1 MLLRSRSAPTKVAA
15 LAVSLVIVVTV
26 IVVARRSMEPAG
38 ESLGAAADV
47 VTRACALDQDILTR
61 LWRGHHPVT
70 SEDVTMVPREPNY
83 IGTFDLVSHSGPW
96 DYLQRIPLV
105 LYGPG
110 HIQASGDPLE
120 GPANIVDV
128 YATIDELLD
137 VDLPQRDGRPL
148 RRALADSSVPPK
160 LVVVVVWDGAGRATL
175 ERWPDRWPTLARLER
190 EGTSYL
196 DATVG
201 TSPSVTSA
209 VHASLG
215 TGAWPRTHRVT
226 GNDLRQRGGALTEAF
241 EGLSAEGLGVSTFAD
256 EADRAYD
263 NESVVGL
270 LGWTA
275 WHVGMLG
282 HGTALP
288 EGDRDELGV
297 IEYRSGTRIT
307 GNDTHFSTPDHLA
320 GRGSIEKHLLEL
332 DRRDGRSDERWLGH
346 DISLA
351 REVTWLT
358 YSNPAWAAMQQELL
372 EEMIETGGYGA
383 DAVPDFLL
391 VNFKMTDLAAHAWAL
406 DSQESAEALEAQ
418 DEALG
423 DLVEHLD
430 EAVGEYVVVVTAD
443 HGSSA
448 SPHSTGAWP
457 IVQDTLRE
465 DLDAHFGV
473 EESEDLV
480 AESSAFGLYLD
491 YDVMADVGTTAEEV
505 AAFLNGYTIA
515 ENWEGEELPDGYE
528 DRGDERVFSA
538 SFAKAQVDA
547 VMECAFGKASPP
559 KNARA

>member
-1 MLLRSRSAPTKVAA
+1 MTKSVRGWIALVVAVFVAA
-15 LAVSLVIVVTV
+15 AWFFWSVGSEDETHRSFDP
-26 IVVARRSMEPAG
+26 VAR
-38 ESLGAAADV
+38 
-47 VTRACALDQDILTR
+47 ACDLDQDILTR

-70 SEDVTMVPREPNY
+70 SEDVTIVPREPNY
-83 IGTFDLVSHSGPW
+83 VGTFDLVSHSGPW

-110 HIQASGDPLE
+110 HIEASGEPLD
-120 GPANIVDV
+120 GPANIIDV
-128 YATIDELLD
+128 YATIDKLLD
-137 VDLPQRDGRPL
+137 VDLPERDGRPL
-148 RRALADSSVPPK
+148 TKALAGSSSPPK
-160 LVVVVVWDGAGRATL
+160 LVVVIVWDGAGRATL

-226 GNDLRQRGGALTEAF
+226 GNDLRQPGGALTEAF
-241 EGLSAEGLGVSTFAD
+241 QGRSAEGLAISTFAD
-256 EADRAYD
+256 EADPAYG

-275 WHVGMLG
+275 WHVGMLS
-282 HGTALP
+282 HGTAGP
-288 EGDRDELGV
+288 GGDPDELGL
-297 IEYRSGTRIT
+297 IEYRRGVRIT
-307 GNDTHFSTPDHLA
+307 GNDEYFSTPEDLA
-320 GRGSIEKHLLEL
+320 ESASIEKHLAEL
-332 DRRDGRSDERWLGH
+332 DGRDGRHDQRWLGH

-358 YSNPAWAAMQQELL
+358 YSNPAWAAFQQELL
-372 EEMIETGGYGA
+372 EEMIRAGGYGA
-383 DAVPDFLL
+383 DSVPDFLL

-418 DEALG
+418 DEALA
-423 DLVEHLD
+423 DLVQHLD
-430 EAVGEYVVVVTAD
+430 ETVGDYVVVVTAD

-448 SPHSTGAWP
+448 SPRTTGAWP

-473 EESEDLV
+473 DGSADLV

-491 YDVMADVGTTAEEV
+491 YDVMTHVGTSAEEV

-515 ENWEGEELPDGYE
+515 ENWDREELPDGYE
-528 DRGDERVFSA
+528 DRGDELVFSA
-538 SFAKAQVDA
+538 SYAKSQLDS
-547 VMECAFGKASPP
+547 VMECAFGSASPP
-559 KNARA
+559 KKARA